1 MSDKSP
7 LTDDAQ
13 FYSELMRA
21 YFNSTQDAIF
31 VLCDEMKFLT
41 CNKTTEH
48 WLGQTEQELTLHN
61 KRIPFTQLL
70 GKKLNNTK
78 FTKLFYSTLQG
89 HATSLEMQISPS
101 RGKQRWIEIN
111 LSRVDV
117 ENGDMV
123 IAIARDIT
131 ERKKHLATIE
141 YQSYH
146 DQLTRLPNR
155 TFIIEYLKEYQNIFD
170 KQSQKLVLLV
180 VNIDD
185 FKEINKSL
193 GHKFGDLVLQE
204 VAKRLGRLSG
214 ATSSELVVR
223 YSDDKFIIA
232 LPNTELPQSW
242 ITAQMVRQII
252 SQSILI
258 GEKKIS
264 LDCTIG
270 IASLPTH
277 TDDSNQL
284 IQLAEAAMYSA
295 KSQKL
300 GISTYSPE
308 LTDSSVER
316 LQLASDLREA
326 LKKGQINVYYQPII
340 NMRTKSLHIE
350 TLARWYHPHRGML
363 SPDTFIPLAEETGNI
378 HKLTSRVMEVALHDC
393 AAALSQHTI
402 ESISINISPYCLINP
417 KLPVEINAC
426 LKKYAIKPE
435 SIMLEITESAMMSN
449 LPTAQETIE
458 LLHNQGM
465 AFSIDDFGTGYSS
478 LSKLKSMPLKELKID
493 KLFISDINQCENDAA
508 ITNAAIQMAH
518 GLGLSVVAEGIESE
532 EIWNRLRQMGCDYG
546 QGFWIAKPMDINK
559 LRLWIN
565 RYHAV
570 PKSSSTT
577 DVLLK

>member
-1 MSDKSP
+1 MSDKLS

-41 CNKTTEH
+41 CNKTTEY
-48 WLGQTEQELTLHN
+48 WLGQTEHELTLHN

-89 HATSLEMQISPS
+89 HSSSLEMQINPL

-123 IAIARDIT
+123 IAVARDIT

-146 DQLTRLPNR
+146 DRLTSLPNR

-180 VNIDD
+180 LNIDD

-193 GHKFGDLVLQE
+193 GHKFGDRVLQE

-214 ATSSELVVR
+214 TTSSELVAR

-242 ITAQMVRQII
+242 ITAQMIRQII

-258 GEKKIS
+258 EEKKIS

-277 TDDSNQL
+277 TDNSSQL

-300 GISTYSPE
+300 GISTYNPE
-308 LTDSSVER
+308 LLDSSADR

-326 LKKGQINVYYQPII
+326 LKKGQINVHYQPII
-340 NMRTKSLHIE
+340 NMRTKSLHVE
-350 TLARWYHPHRGML
+350 TLVRWYHPHRGML
-363 SPDTFIPLAEETGNI
+363 SPDVFIPLAEETGNI
-378 HKLTSRVMEVALHDC
+378 HKLTSRVLEVALHDC
-393 AAALSQHTI
+393 AAALNQNTI

-435 SIMLEITESAMMSN
+435 SIMLEITESAMMSD
-449 LPTAQETIE
+449 LPAAQETIE
-458 LLHNQGM
+458 LLHDQGM

-478 LSKLKSMPLKELKID
+478 LSKLKYMPLSELKID

-546 QGFWIAKPMDINK
+546 QGFWIAKPMEINK

-565 RYHAV
+565 RYHTV
-570 PKSSSTT
+570 PKSSSEN
-577 DVLLK
+577 VLLK